1 MRAAA
6 FTKAFGYADRL
17 LWAGSC
23 LSRTGGSILGVVYA
37 LPVKAV
43 YSRLLP
49 IAMSHRRRGVLIV
62 YPNRLLLAVVAVAVL
77 FGIGSC
83 STTPHRT
90 SEERAGDADIE
101 AKVVSALKMDHS
113 LYSEHIDVVVDR
125 GVVHL
130 KGFVYSDHERLLAQ
144 TDAESVTGVQSVD
157 IELDLMGGG
166 ISEASD

>member
-1 MRAAA
+1 MAAMKRA
-6 FTKAFGYADRL
+6 FRPPECLKV
-17 LWAGSC
+17 AGSC

-62 YPNRLLLAVVAVAVL
+62 YPNRLLLAVIAVAVL

-83 STTPHRT
+83 STPPRRT

-101 AKVVSALKMDHS
+101 AKVVSALKTDHS
-113 LYSEHIDVVVDR
+113 LYSQHIDVVVDR

-166 ISEASD
+166 ISEGSD

>member
-1 MRAAA
+1 MSGIEHYSQHAV
-6 FTKAFGYADRL
+6 GPQL
-17 LWAGSC
+17 AGSC

-37 LPVKAV
+37 LPVRAV
-43 YSRLLP
+43 YSRILP

-125 GVVHL
+125 GVVRL
-130 KGFVYSDHERLLAQ
+130 NGFVYSDHERLLAQ